1 MYLARL
7 HKYNGKLNCVVT
19 FLDDV
24 ALAQA
29 KQADARNRSRE
40 I

>member
-7 HKYNGKLNCVVT
+7 HKYNAKLNCVVT

-29 KQADARNRSRE
+29 KTGRCGNRGGE